1 MADLEIAMKSG
12 TVEYDKDEMVNCAP
26 KEEEISMVGM
36 VQDGYISDDSIFTL
50 SPEGTPMKAEPPKPL
65 ITNPTSD
72 LASKYEDLLF
82 SNDNAFKDK
91 IRVANDRLAGELAKL
106 ETNEAL
112 VQRAIQAVYS
122 RLATAEEI
130 EAISA
135 YLEARSDR
143 REDAI
148 SQIVWALMT
157 SSELRFNH

>member
-1 MADLEIAMKSG
+1 MNAHRGWANKFAVPNEEFQVS
-12 TVEYDKDEMVNCAP
+12 VDEA
-26 KEEEISMVGM
+26 
-36 VQDGYISDDSIFTL
+36 
-50 SPEGTPMKAEPPKPL
+50 
-65 ITNPTSD
+65 
-72 LASKYEDLLF
+72 LLF

>member
-1 MADLEIAMKSG
+1 MH
-12 TVEYDKDEMVNCAP
+12 V
-26 KEEEISMVGM
+26 
-36 VQDGYISDDSIFTL
+36 L
-50 SPEGTPMKAEPPKPL
+50 SQANKFC
-65 ITNPTSD
+65 
-72 LASKYEDLLF
+72 Y
-82 SNDNAFKDK
+82 DNAFKDK

-122 RLATAEEI
+122 RLASAEEV